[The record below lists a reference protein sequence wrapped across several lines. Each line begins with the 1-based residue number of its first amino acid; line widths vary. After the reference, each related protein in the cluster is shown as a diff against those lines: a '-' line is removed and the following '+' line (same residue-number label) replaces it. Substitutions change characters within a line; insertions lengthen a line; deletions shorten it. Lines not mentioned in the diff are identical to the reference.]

1 MSAQFVRRC
10 LFAVL
15 GLAILAAPIAATPQ
29 SAVAQDGPG
38 MPSFKSDAELI
49 RFLKG
54 TKPDDP
60 WDDEGGAAIALP
72 PPPPP
77 PPAPPPP
84 PPPPSP
90 GAPASPPAMAARA
103 AEAPPAN
110 DQITSTQV
118 QGVDEGGIVKV
129 IGDHLVI
136 LRRGRLFTVSVAN
149 GGLRP
154 VDSINAFPPG
164 VTGQGDWYDEMLVR
178 GDMVV
183 VVGYSY
189 ARGGTEVNRFRMAPD
204 GKLSW
209 LDAYHLRSS
218 DYYSSEN
225 YASRIVGDQLVVY
238 APRYLNRT
246 DDLEDMLP
254 GVSRWAPGQE
264 EPTFKRLAQAR
275 EVYIPAP
282 LLRRRANT
290 VEAMH
295 TVTRCDLTAPELTCK
310 GTAVLGPSGRT
321 FFVSRNAIYVWVMP
335 AWSWDD
341 KAETFLYRI
350 PLDGGRPT
358 AVQTRGA
365 PVNQF
370 SFNANARDG
379 MIEVLV
385 TPRGGGDEMWAPEFA
400 AGRPSLL
407 RLPTSR
413 FGDGSG
419 VAPRSDYRWLPGEK
433 NVRISA
439 NRFVGDHLLY
449 GLDGYGMRGTRRMYD
464 LVAVE
469 TRGGEPA
476 VFNMEYPV
484 DRIEQTGPDA
494 LVVGSAGATTFQ
506 AVELD
511 PGQAPRLGDFFR
523 QPDSR
528 EAESRSHAFFYNPTS
543 ADGRDGIAGL
553 PVLRLS
559 GQQWLT
565 DMLFLRRAERKLGE
579 FGVLS
584 SSPDK
589 GPAMNDGCTAS
600 CVDWYGNAR
609 PIFLRGR
616 VFALLGYEIVEGDAS
631 GARIREVRRVDYS
644 PRAGR

>member
-1 MSAQFVRRC
+1 MSATIVRRC
-10 LFAVL
+10 LLVVCGLVL
-15 GLAILAAPIAATPQ
+15 LAAPMAAAPQ
-29 SAVAQDGPG
+29 SAVAQGQSG
-38 MPSFKSDAELI
+38 MPSFKSDAELE

-54 TKPDDP
+54 DNPEDP
-60 WDDEGGAAIALP
+60 WDDENGAAIALP

-84 PPPPSP
+84 PPP
-90 GAPASPPAMAARA
+90 GAMAAVPA
-103 AEAPPAN
+103 PSVSAEAAAAPAN

-129 IGDHLVI
+129 IGEHLVI
-136 LRRGRLFTVSVAN
+136 LRRGKLFTVSVAN
-149 GGLRP
+149 RGLTP

-164 VTGQGDWYDEMLVR
+164 VTGQGDWYDEMLVK
-178 GDMVV
+178 GDLVV

-189 ARGGTEVNRFRMAPD
+189 ARGGTEVNRFRMSPD
-204 GKLSW
+204 GRLTFV
-209 LDAYHLRSS
+209 DAHHLRSS

-225 YASRIVGDQLVVY
+225 YASRIVGDQLIVY
-238 APRYLNRT
+238 APRHLNR
-246 DDLEDMLP
+246 DDGLEDMLP
-254 GVSRWAPGQE
+254 GVSRWTQGQSK
-264 EPTFKRLAQAR
+264 PVFKRLAAAR
-275 EVYIPAP
+275 EVFIPAP

-295 TVTRCDLTAPELTCK
+295 TVTRCDLTSPQFECQ

-321 FFVSRNAIYVWVMP
+321 FFVSRNAIYVWVSP

-341 KAETFLYRI
+341 KGETFLYRI
-350 PLDGGRPT
+350 PLDGGRPQ
-358 AVQTRGA
+358 AVQVRGM

-385 TPRGGGDEMWAPEFA
+385 LPKGGGDEMWAPEFA

-407 RLPTSR
+407 RLPTGR

-419 VAPRSDYRWLPGEK
+419 QAPRSDYRWLPGEK
-433 NVRISA
+433 NMRISA

-449 GLDGYGMRGTRRMYD
+449 GLDGYGMRSTSRMYS

-469 TRGGEPA
+469 TRGGEPSE
-476 VFNMEYPV
+476 FNLEYPV

-494 LVVGSAGATTFQ
+494 LIVGSAGSTTFQ
-506 AVELD
+506 SLELD
-511 PGQAPRLGDFFR
+511 PGQKPRLGDFFR
-523 QPDSR
+523 QGESR

-543 ADGRDGIAGL
+543 SDGREGVAGL
-553 PVLRLS
+553 PVMRQA
-559 GQQWLT
+559 GGQWLT
-565 DMLFLRRAERKLGE
+565 DMLFLRRADRKLG
-579 FGVLS
+579 GYGSLT

-616 VFALLGYEIVEGDAS
+616 VFALLGYEIVEGRQNADGIS
-631 GARIREVRRVDYS
+631 ELRRIDYA
-644 PRAGR
+644 PKGAGR